1 MPLSVRVDPDLQV
14 IFVAG
19 EGVVTDGDLME
30 YVDEYLSGTGL
41 HGYDELFDLTEAD
54 LLDLTYTGLAET
66 AAAAA
71 ATDPDGAP
79 VKIALLVSEIRGMGI
94 TRLYQS
100 LRESKGGVRE
110 TRVFTDAA
118 ECWDWLGLK
127 P

>member
-1 MPLSVRVDPDLQV
+1 MPLTVRVDPDLQV
-14 IFVAG
+14 IFVSG
-19 EGVVTDGDLME
+19 EGVVTDADLLQ
-30 YVDEYLSGTGL
+30 YVAEYLSGGEL

-54 LLDLTYTGLAET
+54 LLDLTYTGLAKT

-71 ATDPDGAP
+71 ATDPEAAS

-100 LRESKGGVRE
+100 LRQSKGGRRE

-118 ECWDWLGLK
+118 ECREWLGLN

>member
-1 MPLSVRVDPDLQV
+1 MPLTVRVDPDLQV
-14 IFVAG
+14 IFVSG
-19 EGVVTDGDLME
+19 EGVVTDA
-30 YVDEYLSGTGL
+30 
-41 HGYDELFDLTEAD
+41 DLTEAD
-54 LLDLTYTGLAET
+54 LLDLTYTGLAKT

-71 ATDPDGAP
+71 ATDPEAAS

-100 LRESKGGVRE
+100 LRQSKGGRRE

-118 ECWDWLGLK
+118 ECREWLGLN